1 MKEYK
6 VCSGFVTCFAQ
17 YIATNAFWKVFG
29 FLCSNKFKCTLLI
42 RKQQSNSFTN
52 IGDGLILYG
61 T

>member
-1 MKEYK
+1 MY
-6 VCSGFVTCFAQ
+6 S
-17 YIATNAFWKVFG
+17 
-29 FLCSNKFKCTLLI
+29 LLI